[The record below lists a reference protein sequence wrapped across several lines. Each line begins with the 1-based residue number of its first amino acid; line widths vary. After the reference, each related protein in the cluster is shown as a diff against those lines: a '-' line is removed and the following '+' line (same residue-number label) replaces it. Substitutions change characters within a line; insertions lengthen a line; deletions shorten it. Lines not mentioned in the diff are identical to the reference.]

1 MPVGVLAMLMSSGR
15 VLLGLLMLAI
25 GMMVGGLEVVMGG
38 CVMAGRG
45 QVMML
50 NRPMFVLFWHGCVL
64 LRRKVELEKN
74 RDPHAFKA

>member
-25 GMMVGGLEVVMGG
+25 SMMVGGLEVVMGG

-50 NRPMFVLFWHGCVL
+50 NRPSVL